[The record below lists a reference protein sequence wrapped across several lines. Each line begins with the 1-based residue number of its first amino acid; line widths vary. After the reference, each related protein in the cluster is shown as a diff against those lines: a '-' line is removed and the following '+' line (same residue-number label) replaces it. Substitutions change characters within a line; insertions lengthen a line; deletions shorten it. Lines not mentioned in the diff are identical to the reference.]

1 MEWFVNAIMAG
12 VLERLGLSGGLLL
25 GGFLLMVWLYREER
39 RDRRALQSDLK
50 ELSERS
56 VEATQSLR
64 EVVIE
69 IRAKL

>member
-1 MEWFVNAIMAG
+1 MEWFINAIMAG
-12 VLERLGLSGGLLL
+12 VLEQLGLSGGLLL
-25 GGFLLMVWLYREER
+25 AGFLLMVWLYREER

-50 ELSERS
+50 DLSERS
-56 VEATQSLR
+56 VEATQRLR